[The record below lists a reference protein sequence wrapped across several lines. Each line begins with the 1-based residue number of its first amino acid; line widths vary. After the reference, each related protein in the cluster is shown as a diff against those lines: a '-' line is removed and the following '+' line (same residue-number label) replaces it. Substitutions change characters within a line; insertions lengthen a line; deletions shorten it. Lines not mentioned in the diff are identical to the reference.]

1 MMLLLALCKHLS
13 YREVSNMGLN
23 RMMMGK
29 GGVKVEDG
37 SKNWDWNE
45 TNNKTIAFAVPTGVK
60 RIKVTSSIDGGEGDP
75 DVDNYAVI
83 KNTSTNKVWG
93 EGWFA
98 TDSSGVVLDDMDIDS
113 IVGVTPNKTY
123 TLLFNCYY
131 TSGVTF
137 SWGKEINDMK
147 PTVEDY

>member
-1 MMLLLALCKHLS
+1 
-13 YREVSNMGLN
+13 MGLN
-23 RMMMGK
+23 RMMMKNGE
-29 GGVKVEDG
+29 VKVEDG
-37 SKNWDWNE
+37 SKYWTWNDAD
-45 TNNKTIAFAVPTGVK
+45 NKTISFTVPPGIK

-75 DVDNYAVI
+75 DLANYANI

-93 EGWFA
+93 EGWFY
-98 TDSSGVVLDDMDIDS
+98 TTSEGEVDDAADIDS

-123 TLLFNCYY
+123 RLLFNCYD

-137 SWGKEINDMK
+137 SWGKAINDMK

>member
-1 MMLLLALCKHLS
+1 
-13 YREVSNMGLN
+13 MGLN

-37 SKNWDWNE
+37 SKNWSYSE
-45 TNNKTIAFAVPTGVK
+45 ANNKTIAFTVPQGIK
-60 RIKVTSSIDGGEGDP
+60 RIKVFAMVDSAEGNPYDSS
-75 DVDNYAVI
+75 YASI
-83 KNTSTNKVWG
+83 ENKMTNKTWG
-93 EGWFA
+93 EGFSNS
-98 TDSSGVVLDDMDIDS
+98 DEDGELYEHQDINS

-123 TLLFNCYY
+123 SLLFNCFY

-137 SWGKEINDMK
+137 SWGKAINDMK

>member
-1 MMLLLALCKHLS
+1 
-13 YREVSNMGLN
+13 MGLN
-23 RMMMGK
+23 RMMMK
-29 GGVKVEDG
+29 NGVKVEDG
-37 SKNWDWNE
+37 SKNWSYNE
-45 TNNKTIAFAVPTGVK
+45 ANNKTIAFTVPPGIK

-75 DVDNYAVI
+75 DLFNYANI

-93 EGWFA
+93 EGWFY
-98 TDSSGVVLDDMDIDS
+98 TTPEGEVDDAADIDS

-123 TLLFNCYY
+123 RLLFNCYY

-137 SWGKEINDMK
+137 SWGQAINDMK

>member
-1 MMLLLALCKHLS
+1 
-13 YREVSNMGLN
+13 MGLN
-23 RMMMGK
+23 RMMMK
-29 GGVKVEDG
+29 NGVKVEDG
-37 SKNWDWNE
+37 SKNWSYSE
-45 TNNKTIAFAVPTGVK
+45 ANNKTIAFTVPPGIK

-75 DVDNYAVI
+75 NLFNYANI

-93 EGWFA
+93 EGWFY
-98 TDSSGVVLDDMDIDS
+98 TTPEGEVDDAADIDS

-123 TLLFNCYY
+123 RLLFNCYY

-137 SWGKEINDMK
+137 SWGQAINDMK

>member
-1 MMLLLALCKHLS
+1 
-13 YREVSNMGLN
+13 MGLN

-37 SKNWDWNE
+37 SKFWTWSD
-45 TNNKTIAFAVPTGVK
+45 TNNKTISFTVPPGVK
-60 RIKVTSSIDGGEGDP
+60 RIKVAATVDSVEGDP
-75 DVDNYAVI
+75 DASTYANI

-93 EGWFA
+93 EGWCNTEPDGEVFDFA
-98 TDSSGVVLDDMDIDS
+98 DIDS

-123 TLLFNCYY
+123 RLLFNCYE

-137 SWGKEINDMK
+137 SWGKAINAMT

>member
-1 MMLLLALCKHLS
+1 
-13 YREVSNMGLN
+13 MGLN

-37 SKNWDWNE
+37 YKSWDWTE
-45 TNNKTIAFAVPTGVK
+45 LDNKTIAFTVPTGIK
-60 RIKVTSSIDGGEGDP
+60 RIKVFAEVDYVEDEPNGYVNASIE
-75 DVDNYAVI
+75 N
-83 KNTSTNKVWG
+83 KMTNKTWG
-93 EGWFA
+93 EG
-98 TDSSGVVLDDMDIDS
+98 SSESDEEGRNIYHQDIDS

-123 TLLFNCYY
+123 TLYFDCYY

-137 SWGKEINDMK
+137 SWGKAINAMT